1 MASTVPARPNVI
13 SLAGRGAA
21 DRLAKLV
28 GRAPDFG
35 ELYGMLSRAG
45 RNVELSTV
53 LLRELMRAWPDGME
67 KRVELVELEHEND
80 AVTHDIVHH
89 LHSRLAVP
97 FERSDVLALAS
108 GLDDVVDYAEEAAD
122 FLGLYRVE
130 APMDQ
135 AIALTDALAA
145 AGHELAA
152 ALASLEDLPAAQP
165 HLREVKR
172 LENEGDRLLREG
184 LTALFEGGVDPMMV
198 IRWKD
203 IFERVEDGID
213 AVVSERDE
221 PLVGGVDVGRGV
233 EAKGEA
239 DLRSAGRRPP
249 VRVERPHRLLR
260 VPGDAQPTRQRRLDV
275 RLPVSVLG
283 NVEAELPVERQG
295 PPHVLH
301 DEADEVQSSLHHCIS
316 PLVGGFD
323 QESEGRPRCLER
335 FRRSKGQR

>member
-1 MASTVPARPNVI
+1 MAESLPARSSSHSV
-13 SLAGRGAA
+13 AGRGAA
-21 DRLAKLV
+21 ERIAKLV

-35 ELYGMLSRAG
+35 ELYGMLRRAG
-45 RNVELSTV
+45 RNVELSTA
-53 LLRELMRAWPDGME
+53 LLRELMRAWPDGPE

-108 GLDDVVDYAEEAAD
+108 GLDDVVDFAEEAAD

-135 AIALTDALAA
+135 AIALTDTLAA
-145 AGHELAA
+145 AGREVAV

-165 HLREVKR
+165 HLREIKR

-213 AVVSERDE
+213 ACD
-221 PLVGGVDVGRGV
+221 
-233 EAKGEA
+233 
-239 DLRSAGRRPP
+239 
-249 VRVERPHRLLR
+249 RVAHLLR
-260 VPGDAQPTRQRRLDV
+260 GI
-275 RLPVSVLG
+275 SVKQ
-283 NVEAELPVERQG
+283 A
-295 PPHVLH
+295 
-301 DEADEVQSSLHHCIS
+301 
-316 PLVGGFD
+316 
-323 QESEGRPRCLER
+323 
-335 FRRSKGQR
+335 